1 MSEILGV
8 LFKYLLALIAIV
20 AVVAVLYEALGSS
33 NASESASEISQIQ
46 ANVYQLYSATPDS
59 TTAITQTGITN
70 VIAAGVIP
78 SSMIAKNATS
88 GTIAN
93 DPWGNVVGVAVTP
106 STGAVLALTFTAVP
120 VSSCAKIVASALQAG
135 VSVGI
140 GAAGSPTTTLA
151 AYPSTGNFGPTA
163 ATVCATETTANVS
176 ITFAFY
182 PSSSVSNNTTKSTA
196 SS

>member
-33 NASESASEISQIQ
+33 NASESVSEISQIQ

-59 TTAITQTGITN
+59 TTQITQGSLAA
-70 VIAAGVIP
+70 VIAAGVLP
-78 SSMIAKNATS
+78 TSMIS
-88 GTIAN
+88 GTTAN
-93 DPWGNVVGVAVTP
+93 DPWGNAVAVPTVTTP
-106 STGAVLALTFTAVP
+106 AVLGLAFTSVP
-120 VSSCAKIVASALQAG
+120 MSSCAKIVASALQAG

-163 ATVCATETTANVS
+163 ATVCATQTTANVS

-196 SS
+196 SSS